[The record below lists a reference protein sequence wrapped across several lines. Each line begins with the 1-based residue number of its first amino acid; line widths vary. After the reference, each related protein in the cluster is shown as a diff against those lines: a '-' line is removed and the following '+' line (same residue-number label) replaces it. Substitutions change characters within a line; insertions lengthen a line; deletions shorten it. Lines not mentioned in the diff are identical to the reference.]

1 MKTATLARA
10 VLLTTAVY
18 DGVLGGVFLA
28 VPQQALAWVDV
39 PPINHVGYL
48 QFPGALLLIFALM
61 FAQASLNPA
70 RHRNLIGYGLLLK
83 LAYIGVAGGHWV
95 THGAELQ
102 FIWKPFVIADAVFA
116 ALLLVC
122 WWKLRRRAAAST

>member
-1 MKTATLARA
+1 MKTVVLARS
-10 VLLTTAVY
+10 VLLATAVY

-28 VPQQALAWVDV
+28 APQQALAWVDV

-61 FAQASLNPA
+61 FAQAALRPA

-95 THGAELQ
+95 IDGADLPL
-102 FIWKPFVIADAVFA
+102 IWKPFVIADVVFA
-116 ALLLVC
+116 VLLFVS
-122 WWKLRRRAAAST
+122 WWKLRRGVAAA